1 MPYKK
6 YAFWFLSFG
15 FSFVAYSHPQTQ
27 FLRNKI
33 GNLDDL
39 NFLERKKSTS
49 EHLLEI
55 SRWSNCI
62 VDR

>member
-15 FSFVAYSHPQTQ
+15 FSFVAYSHFQTQ

-33 GNLDDL
+33 RNLDDL
-39 NFLERKKSTS
+39 KALERKKCAS
-49 EHLLEI
+49 ELVEVSIGNFTLF
-55 SRWSNCI
+55 
-62 VDR
+62 